1 MVADVPNFSHFVVCK
16 NNSTF
21 AFVSLGYVFSEEEYS
36 LMNFK
41 ILHEI
46 YHSPTVRN
54 STKLLSANVVAQ
66 VVGLI
71 LYPVLT
77 RIYSPEDFGLLN
89 LFLGIGGI
97 LALISTAEYQ
107 YAIVLPKEEYKAKG
121 VMQVGLFVLFFVT
134 AIVLLSVPFSKPI
147 ANLFNAPE
155 LASWYGLMPLYVL
168 FSGGWVL
175 LNFYYTRQ
183 KAFGRISAYQVSQSV
198 LNAGAKLG
206 FGLGHCLRGGLILS
220 TVFSAMV
227 AVCVSVVRSWRNG
240 LKDLFRVDKSVCW
253 AVAREY
259 ANFPKYSL
267 PKALV
272 NNVSSSLPAFLLTP
286 FFGLT
291 ELGFWAMALTLAFR
305 PINMVATSFYQVL
318 FQNVADKVNKDESI
332 RPLILRFLKRTWVVI
347 VPCFVCLYFVLP
359 WLTEWLLGGTQWR
372 ATGEYIRLM
381 LPWLA
386 CNVVGAALGFVV
398 DVFRKQR
405 MSLYIEVASVCLR
418 LLGLLVGVWLQS
430 FYYAVLG
437 YCVASALVNLSQI
450 VWYVCLVGNY
460 ERNRVK

>member
-1 MVADVPNFSHFVVCK
+1 MVADVPNFSHFVFCE
-16 NNSTF
+16 NNCTF
-21 AFVSLGYVFSEEEYS
+21 AFVSERYLFFKEEYL
-36 LMNFK
+36 LMNCK
-41 ILHEI
+41 ILQEI
-46 YHSPTVRN
+46 YYSSTMRN
-54 STKLLSANVVAQ
+54 FAKLFSANVVAQ
-66 VVGLI
+66 LVGLL

-89 LFLGIGGI
+89 LFLSIGGI
-97 LALISTAEYQ
+97 LALFSTAEYQ
-107 YAIVLPKEEYKAKG
+107 YAIVLPKEEYKVKG
-121 VMQVGLFVLFFVT
+121 ITQVGFLVLFSVT

-147 ANLFNAPE
+147 ATLFKAPE

-240 LKDLFRVDKSVCW
+240 LKDLFRVDTSVCC

-291 ELGFWAMALTLAFR
+291 ELGFWAMAFTLAFR
-305 PINMVATSFYQVL
+305 PVNMVATSFYQVL

-381 LPWLA
+381 LPWFA
-386 CNVVGAALGFVV
+386 CNVVGAALEFVV